1 MLETRK
7 GLRPSLLHIYHDVFE
22 KDVPV
27 LLKMP
32 LAFDNPQGLRRMALW
47 VRGGIAKISTMA
59 DNNPSLKGL
68 GTGGWVGKGKRVWP
82 LRHCCSFIGL
92 FTRFLGL

>member
-68 GTGGWVGKGKRVWP
+68 GNPPTIPSIAPGRKLLAP
-82 LRHCCSFIGL
+82 GL
-92 FTRFLGL
+92 GS